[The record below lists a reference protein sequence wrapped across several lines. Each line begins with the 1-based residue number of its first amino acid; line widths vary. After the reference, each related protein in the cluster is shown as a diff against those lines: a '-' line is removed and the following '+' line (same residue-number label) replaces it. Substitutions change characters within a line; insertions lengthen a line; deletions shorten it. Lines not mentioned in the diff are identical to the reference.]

1 MVIFG
6 LDPDTRTKHELKGN
20 EPSRHSHILAA
31 RP

>member
-20 EPSRHSHILAA
+20 EPSRHLHAA